1 MPGRTPAQAVEAFL
15 EPLRDALRVLGGV
28 AKILVSPKGG
38 FRKGERYSWILN
50 GASGMDLGV
59 AGRFIAEMEFE
70 IIDTD
75 STKNEFG
82 HPFRVTTRSYHY
94 KLRGR
99 DGVDQWRMHWH
110 PEGRSRITTP
120 HLHRP
125 PDLKQHWPTGRLTL
139 ENAIGWCV
147 ESGASVTCDSTQ
159 QAQERPTLIEA
170 PHRLYRSWT

>member
-1 MPGRTPAQAVEAFL
+1 MPTAWTW
-15 EPLRDALRVLGGV
+15 GV
-28 AKILVSPKGG
+28 V
-38 FRKGERYSWILN
+38 
-50 GASGMDLGV
+50 
-59 AGRFIAEMEFE
+59 GRFIAAMEFE

-75 STKNEFG
+75 PTKNEFG

-99 DGVDQWRMHWH
+99 DDVDLWRMHWH
-110 PEGRSRITTP
+110 PEGRSWTTTP

-147 ESGASVTCDSTQ
+147 QSGASVTCDSAR
-159 QAQERPTLIEA
+159 QAQERLTLIEA